1 MSESSRPTRRPRSP
15 RTTSPGFTL
24 SAARSSTLLQLA
36 QTAKAKLPDNPGV
49 NDTLGWV
56 YHKKGLGT
64 QAVAAL
70 QEAVGKE
77 PRNPLFDAHLGMA
90 HEAQGSLKGP
100 GSAPESPRT
109 WLPTSTAPRARLT
122 WQDFSDRLHFRD
134 SASLRCSRSHSHA
147 SRAMDRASALLSS
160 VSPL

>member
-70 QEAVGKE
+70 QEAVTRSHATRCSSP
-77 PRNPLFDAHLGMA
+77 PRDGARGPGRPP
-90 HEAQGSLKGP
+90 EGP
-100 GSAPESPRT
+100 GSAPESPRPGCR
-109 WLPTSTAPRARLT
+109 LRRRREARLT
-122 WQDFSDRLHFRD
+122 RQDFSDRLHFRD
-134 SASLRCSRSHSHA
+134 SASLRCSRTTSSRFA
-147 SRAMDRASALLSS
+147 SDGSEPQRLEFRLAA
-160 VSPL
+160 